1 MSRQNNMSFLCIV
14 LIKMGK
20 NEYYMKIRHINVS
33 NFDIVLIFSNI
44 LVANWRH

>member
-1 MSRQNNMSFLCIV
+1 MSTILKSDTL
-14 LIKMGK
+14 MGK

-44 LVANWRH
+44 LVANQRH